1 MFQTRKP
8 AFTLVELIVVIT
20 IVGILSTIG
29 FVSYSNYLTGAR
41 DSNRIS
47 QMVKITDSMQVYS
60 ATKSLPLPDNKIDI
74 IASGALN
81 VIGYQGKVGVD
92 VLEAI
97 DYSNGGEDPKDKTP
111 FTYYLN
117 QDRKSMQILT
127 FLEEPSTSAFLSSAY
142 AVDYTDRFPKVYGK
156 KL

>member
-1 MFQTRKP
+1 MFQGKKT

-60 ATKSLPLPDNKIDI
+60 AAKNLPLPDNKIDI
-74 IASGALN
+74 TAS
-81 VIGYQGKVGVD
+81 
-92 VLEAI
+92 
-97 DYSNGGEDPKDKTP
+97 
-111 FTYYLN
+111 
-117 QDRKSMQILT
+117 
-127 FLEEPSTSAFLSSAY
+127 
-142 AVDYTDRFPKVYGK
+142 
-156 KL
+156 